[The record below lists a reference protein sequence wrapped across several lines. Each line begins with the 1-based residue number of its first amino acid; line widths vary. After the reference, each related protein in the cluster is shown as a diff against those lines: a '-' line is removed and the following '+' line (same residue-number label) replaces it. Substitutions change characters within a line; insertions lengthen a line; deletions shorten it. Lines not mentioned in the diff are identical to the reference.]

1 MSADEPVCGAPKVG
15 KRSVESGPYTLR
27 RNYAQ
32 VRSRHRR
39 SRTVGRHHPRRS
51 GYRCRG
57 TCPERDLSG
66 TSDAPGGGLIWKG
79 KTFRNGTVTNNFVF
93 GLSGLSG
100 NYYEDAAGRTVI
112 DYGPSG
118 LGFLTDTMV
127 ANGDGSYTGA
137 TYINGNQVGG
147 FRLAR

>member
-1 MSADEPVCGAPKVG
+1 MRKFAAGIAAAALSSGIILVGAGNAAAEPVPD
-15 KRSVESGPYTLR
+15 
-27 RNYAQ
+27 
-32 VRSRHRR
+32 
-39 SRTVGRHHPRRS
+39 
-51 GYRCRG
+51 G
-57 TCPERDLSG
+57 TYQG
-66 TSDAPGGGLIWKG
+66 TTDVPGGGLIWKG